1 MFRKLVL
8 VLGVLL
14 VGGCAG
20 FLQLDTRTGASASV
34 VDYLYPDGSVPNVET
49 DTLPVVDLP
58 ARVGLAFVPS
68 SRTPKGLT
76 PADQEQL
83 LARVRQAFAE
93 QNFIGRIEVI
103 PQSYLR
109 LGGGF
114 ENLGQVARLYNVDIV
129 ALVSWD
135 QLVQTSESTSSLLY
149 WTLVGAYT
157 IKGSSN
163 EAITFVDTA
172 VLDVPSQTLLFRAAG
187 QHRESKRSTAIHAGN
202 VQSDLARAG
211 FDIAMEEMTVNLDQ
225 ALGDFNQRVRDEGQ
239 VRLVDRRTG
248 QDWHEANGGEGSF
261 DLLAWLLL
269 MAVVGLALQ
278 PTLNG
283 KPRQSG
289 RS

>member
-1 MFRKLVL
+1 MFRKFVL
-8 VLGVLL
+8 TFGLL
-14 VGGCAG
+14 LLGGCAG
-20 FLQLDTRTGASASV
+20 FLQLDTRTGASGSV
-34 VDYLYPDGSVPNVET
+34 VDYLYPDGSVPTVET
-49 DTLPVVDLP
+49 ETLPVINLP

-83 LARVRQAFAE
+83 LTQVRQAFAE
-93 QNFIGRIEVI
+93 HNFIGRIEVI

-114 ENLGQVARLYNVDIV
+114 ENLGQVARLYDVDIV

-163 EAITFVDTA
+163 EVITFVDTA
-172 VLDVPSQTLLFRAAG
+172 VLDVPSRTLLFRAAG
-187 QHRESKRSTAIHAGN
+187 QHRELKRSTAIHAGN

-211 FDIAMEEMTVNLDQ
+211 FDVAMNEMTVNLDQ

-248 QDWHEANGGEGSF
+248 QDWHQTNGGEGSF

-269 MAVVGLALQ
+269 LALVAVAWRT
-278 PTLNG
+278 TLNKNAR
-283 KPRQSG
+283 KPGGS
-289 RS
+289 